1 MLLMIDNYD
10 SFVYNLVRYFEELG
24 EEILVY
30 RNDKIT
36 LDDIKEMD
44 IDGIIISPGPKSP
57 KEAGLSLD
65 IIDEFKDK
73 LPILGICLGHQCIGH
88 YFGGKIVKGKEPIHG
103 KVSYIE
109 HCNKGLFNDVK
120 KPLRVTRYHSL
131 MIDNNTIPEE
141 LIVTSKTDDGVV
153 MAIEHRDY
161 NIHGVQFH
169 PEAEMTEEGHKIL
182 KNFINVTNSFKTKA
196 KERVKVKCVL

>member
-24 EEILVY
+24 EDIIIY

-36 LDDIKEMD
+36 IKDIESMN
-44 IDGIIISPGPKSP
+44 IDGIVISPGPKSP

-65 IIDEFKDK
+65 IIDKFKGK

-88 YFGGKIVKGKEPIHG
+88 YFNAVVKKGNEPVHG
-103 KVSYIE
+103 KMFNIT
-109 HCNKGLFNDVK
+109 HNNKGIFKEVK
-120 KPLRVTRYHSL
+120 NPLRVTRYHSL
-131 MIDNNTIPEE
+131 IVDKDNFPESLE
-141 LIVTSKTDDGVV
+141 IISETED
-153 MAIEHRDY
+153 
-161 NIHGVQFH
+161 NIIMGIKHKEYPIYGVQFH

-182 KNFINVTNSFKTKA
+182 NNFIKITKEFST
-196 KERVKVKCVL
+196 KK

>member
-24 EEILVY
+24 EEIIIY

-36 LDDIKEMD
+36 IKDIESMN

-65 IIDEFKDK
+65 IIDKFKGK

-88 YFGGKIVKGKEPIHG
+88 YFNAVVKKGSEPVHGKIFNITHN
-103 KVSYIE
+103 
-109 HCNKGLFNDVK
+109 NKGIFKEVK
-120 KPLRVTRYHSL
+120 NPLRVTRYHSL
-131 MIDNNTIPEE
+131 IVDKENFPDSLEIISETEDNIIMGIKHKEYP
-141 LIVTSKTDDGVV
+141 I
-153 MAIEHRDY
+153 Y
-161 NIHGVQFH
+161 GVQFH

-182 KNFINVTNSFKTKA
+182 NNFIKITKEFS
-196 KERVKVKCVL
+196 KKSNKC